1 LIKQAVSSNGGTPG
15 DNNEDAVT
23 LLPQLYEYIVPSSIE
38 EDGTGQAAN
47 SYIGPLTDPASL
59 GFPSVY
65 DKFARQK
72 PNLVTLVDED
82 DGSAVFR

>member
-1 LIKQAVSSNGGTPG
+1 MIKQAVASNGGTPG
-15 DNNEDAVT
+15 DNNEDALT

-38 EDGTGQAAN
+38 EEGTGQAAS
-47 SYIGPLTDPASL
+47 SYIGQLTDPASL
-59 GFPSVY
+59 GFQNVY
-65 DKFARQK
+65 DKFARRK